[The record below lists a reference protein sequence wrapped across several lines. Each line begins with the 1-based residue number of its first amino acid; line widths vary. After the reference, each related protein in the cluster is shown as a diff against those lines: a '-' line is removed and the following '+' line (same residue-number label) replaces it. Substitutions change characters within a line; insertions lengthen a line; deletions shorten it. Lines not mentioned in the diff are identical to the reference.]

1 MTSRPQDAVLQLAER
16 LSEGFEALSGEYQF
30 LLSQQRQLE
39 SKLSWAKQQY
49 LDLLKRFTP
58 DTLSQDHLAFLQDL
72 EHVALELQR
81 PPVSWIDQIA
91 QSDDAERK
99 SHAVSIRQAEVA
111 VADLRAPAFESGV
124 KIWSGPSADRRPT
137 PLRIQTNA
145 TMVSLEQDFTT
156 SGTPSKLGCPFAAN
170 SGRQSPLVTP
180 HSSISRMSHR
190 GRRSKRPSF
199 NDPIRADICG
209 IDDPASAS
217 PSVEGSAGVCPIRF
231 LDQHDPQDVAK
242 YFEKHK
248 HELPRSHE
256 VCINRFQSNAQ
267 SIQELDRKY
276 GDLVSM
282 IQGLG
287 QKHQDYLPEEPEE
300 VDDAAVA
307 PEDDAKTDVKVEK
320 WATAVTASLQDSTA
334 DEDQL
339 NVPDTTPDETRSP
352 RFDRPLKEIRVG
364 ESPSRP
370 WGIHVP
376 TKYTDAE
383 SSSSV
388 GSAATASPQLPLD
401 TIRPVEEEAPNKAAG
416 CPFGHLVKAG
426 GSKVKELDVPAEAA
440 QAPLTDVPVSNLAL
454 PEDPRLPDHLDR
466 EPEPQPRPQPEPA
479 RKRQTESQPVSSPT
493 TPTVVPQMV
502 FNGPVFLGYPP
513 EQLAILLQNSNFGTA
528 MR

>member
-1 MTSRPQDAVLQLAER
+1 M
-16 LSEGFEALSGEYQF
+16 
-30 LLSQQRQLE
+30 
-39 SKLSWAKQQY
+39 
-49 LDLLKRFTP
+49 
-58 DTLSQDHLAFLQDL
+58 
-72 EHVALELQR
+72 QR

-91 QSDDAERK
+91 QNDDPERK
-99 SHAVSIRQAEVA
+99 NHAVLIKQAESAIANSRVP
-111 VADLRAPAFESGV
+111 VVDSGV

-145 TMVSLEQDFTT
+145 DLSSVEKDFTT

-170 SGRQSPLVTP
+170 SARQSPLATP
-180 HSSISRMSHR
+180 RSSISRMSQR

-199 NDPIRADICG
+199 NDPIRAEICG
-209 IDDPASAS
+209 IDDADAASA
-217 PSVEGSAGVCPIRF
+217 SVEGSAGVCPIRF

-256 VCINRFQSNAQ
+256 VCINRFQSNTN
-267 SIQELDRKY
+267 SIQELDRRY

-287 QKHQDYLPEEPEE
+287 QKHQAWLPEEPED
-300 VDDAAVA
+300 VDEGPVA
-307 PEDDAKTDVKVEK
+307 PEDEAKTDVKVEK
-320 WATAVTASLQDSTA
+320 WATAVTASLQNSTPGE
-334 DEDQL
+334 DE
-339 NVPDTTPDETRSP
+339 NGSEMPEMTPEETRSP

-376 TKYTDAE
+376 AKYTDAE

-401 TIRPVEEEAPNKAAG
+401 TTRPIGETPPKNPGG
-416 CPFGHLVKAG
+416 CPFGHMVKG
-426 GSKVKELDVPAEAA
+426 DGSKVQERGVVTETVQPAM
-440 QAPLTDVPVSNLAL
+440 TDGPVSYLAHPVDPKPGEP
-454 PEDPRLPDHLDR
+454 PEH
-466 EPEPQPRPQPEPA
+466 EPELKPELKP
-479 RKRQTESQPVSSPT
+479 ESKPVPNGTPSPM
-493 TPTVVPQMV
+493 TPNVIPQMV

-513 EQLAILLQNSNFGTA
+513 EQLVILLQNSNLGAA